1 MDMDSKKLDE
11 LDDVTCPDPTQDFS
25 RSSEPNNEKKED
37 THYVMLGYMVWNTY
51 RKEKGTI

>member
-37 THYVMLGYMVWNTY
+37 AHDVILGYMVWNTY